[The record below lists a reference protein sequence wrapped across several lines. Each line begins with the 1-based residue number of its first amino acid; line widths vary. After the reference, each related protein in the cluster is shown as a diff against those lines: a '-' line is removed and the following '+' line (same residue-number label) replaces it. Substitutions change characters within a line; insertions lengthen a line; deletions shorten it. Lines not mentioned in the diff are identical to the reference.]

1 MQAAVLDG
9 PNLPPAVREVEEPH
23 LVAGEVLVHLRAAA
37 LNHRD
42 VWIQQGKYA
51 GLKYPITPGSDGAG
65 VVSAVGPGVDAA
77 WVGREVIIN
86 PGSDWGEDPR
96 AQSANFTILG
106 LPRDG
111 TFAER
116 VAVPASQ
123 LQPKPE
129 HLDWP
134 AAAALPLAGLTA
146 YRAVFSRGG
155 LAEGETVLITGI
167 GAGTALFALQFAV
180 AAGARV
186 FVTSSSEEKIARACE
201 LGAQGGV
208 NYRDSNWTEELA
220 KKAGKFDLII
230 DSAVGPGFNGLVD
243 IAKPG
248 GRIVFF
254 GATAGAVPELN
265 PRPIFWKQLS
275 ILGTTMGSPEDFAAM
290 VQFASIRELR
300 PVISHTF
307 PLAEAVEAF
316 SLMER
321 GGQFGKIV
329 LTM

>member
-9 PNLPPAVREVEEPH
+9 PNLPPVVRNVVEPK
-23 LVAGEVLVHLRAAA
+23 LVPGEVLVHLRAAA

-51 GLKYPITPGSDGAG
+51 GLKYPIIPGSDGAG
-65 VVSAVGPGVDAA
+65 LVSAVGGGVDSA

-86 PGSDWGEDPR
+86 PGSDWGDDPR

-111 TFAER
+111 TFAEY
-116 VAVPASQ
+116 VAVPAAQ

-155 LAEGETVLITGI
+155 LAEGENVLITGI

-186 FVTSSSEEKIARACE
+186 FVTSSSEEKIARARE
-201 LGAQGGV
+201 LGALGGV
-208 NYRDSNWTEELA
+208 NYRTEGWSDELV
-220 KKAGKFDLII
+220 KHAGKFDLII

-243 IAKPG
+243 VAKPG
-248 GRIVFF
+248 ARIVFF
-254 GATAGAVPELN
+254 GGTAGAVPELN

-275 ILGTTMGSPEDFAAM
+275 ILGSTMGTPEDFAAM
-290 VQFASIRELR
+290 IQFVLIRELR
-300 PVISHTF
+300 PIVSQSF
-307 PLAEAVEAF
+307 PLSSAPEAF
-316 SLMER
+316 DLMAR

-329 LTM
+329 LTV